1 MITEHLRQTV
11 MSPMRQILKLEPTAS
26 ECWKPGCSLRAR
38 GQLLCPWRGPQGGIH
53 TCYTSGAT
61 SHFHSGQA
69 FASSF
74 FHDLLEHTKKNTI
87 LTKDLKKNKKK
98 IKLFLFALK
107 RSKPHPKPLSPD
119 REGGRGRED
128 GHERDT

>member
-61 SHFHSGQA
+61 SHFYSGQP

-87 LTKDLKKNKKK
+87 LIKDLKKNY
-98 IKLFLFALK
+98 LQNYFLKYTK
-107 RSKPHPKPLSPD
+107 RWHFCISIFCVCHFLNSLVNLV
-119 REGGRGRED
+119 
-128 GHERDT
+128 

>member
-1 MITEHLRQTV
+1 MGKASFYGLLPEGHHV
-11 MSPMRQILKLEPTAS
+11 MS
-26 ECWKPGCSLRAR
+26 W
-38 GQLLCPWRGPQGGIH
+38 
-53 TCYTSGAT
+53 
-61 SHFHSGQA
+61 
-69 FASSF
+69 
-74 FHDLLEHTKKNTI
+74 
-87 LTKDLKKNKKK
+87 KK